1 LDQGG
6 AGPSYLDEGPR
17 TQNALVYVISGEA
30 GLGAEKIVAQGK
42 AALLAPD
49 GQQIHL
55 TNPGRQPSADNAGKN
70 AVVAG

>member
-1 LDQGG
+1 
-6 AGPSYLDEGPR
+6 
-17 TQNALVYVISGEA
+17 VISGEA

-70 AVVAG
+70 AAVAG